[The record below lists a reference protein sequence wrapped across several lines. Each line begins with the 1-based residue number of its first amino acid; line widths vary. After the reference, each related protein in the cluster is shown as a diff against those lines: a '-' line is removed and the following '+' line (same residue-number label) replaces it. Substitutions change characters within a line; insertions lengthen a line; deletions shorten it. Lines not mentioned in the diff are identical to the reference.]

1 MRCKNMKLNLGCGL
15 DKKQGYI
22 NIDIRK
28 EVKPDLIWNLEN
40 IPYPFESNSIEEI
53 IAKDVLEHFPF
64 RKVENI
70 LKEWFRILKPQGKL
84 YIQTPD
90 LIAICYKVIL
100 NNNYTWKD
108 ISYWVYGGQ
117 DYNENFHKSGF
128 TIPTIRKLL
137 ESIGFKIEKIENDGG
152 TNLMCYCIKP

>member
-1 MRCKNMKLNLGCGL
+1 MKLNLGCGL

>member
-1 MRCKNMKLNLGCGL
+1 MKLNLGCGL

-22 NIDIRK
+22 NIDIRR
-28 EVKPDLIWNLEN
+28 EVNPDLIWNLEN
-40 IPYPFESNSIEEI
+40 IPYPFETNSVEEI
-53 IAKDVLEHFPF
+53 IAKDVLEHIPF

-152 TNLMCYCIKP
+152 TNLICYCIKP

>member
-152 TNLMCYCIKP
+152 TNLICHCIKP

>member
-1 MRCKNMKLNLGCGL
+1 MKLNLGCGL

-28 EVKPDLIWNLEN
+28 EVNPDLIWNLEN

-128 TIPTIRKLL
+128 TIPTIKKLL

>member
-1 MRCKNMKLNLGCGL
+1 MKLNLGCGL

-28 EVKPDLIWNLEN
+28 EVNPDLIWNLEN
-40 IPYPFESNSIEEI
+40 IPYPFETNSVEEI

-90 LIAICYKVIL
+90 LIAIAIKVIL
-100 NNNYTWKD
+100 NNKYTWKD

-128 TIPTIRKLL
+128 TIPTLKKLL
-137 ESIGFKIEKIENDGG
+137 ESIGFKIEKIVNDGG